1 MLGSPSR
8 QLSASETAALER
20 VLTPLAELAHT
31 PPREVSR
38 VLVLSDDSRLK
49 ALLRLYLQKRKY
61 VVDYAPGGAAA
72 IARIRESEP
81 DVVVLDVPTLV
92 PGCLDPVKFIRSEHL
107 DTAVIVATAD
117 RSEDLA
123 IEALRCGADD
133 YLRKP
138 FKSEEFDAELDRVVE
153 RLMERRENAAQH
165 RQLGVQLARAAQ
177 IQADL
182 LPHESPAIAGF
193 ELSACCMPAQW
204 VGGDFYDWQQ
214 IAPNLVKLT
223 VGDVMGKGMPAAL
236 LMAAVRTVLR
246 SVASDNDPV
255 EAVQSMAATLDE
267 DLGRSGAF
275 VTLFHAQIDTTTSQ
289 LTFVDAGH
297 GYVLLRRADGTVQ
310 SLTPWS
316 LPLGIVA
323 DEKYQGGTVTLDP
336 GDVLVVYTDGL
347 KEARPDLWPTREALA
362 AHVSG
367 SMSAASIVEG
377 LLQKAKAAGPLTD
390 DITVVVL
397 RRV

>member
-1 MLGSPSR
+1 MR
-8 QLSASETAALER
+8 R
-20 VLTPLAELAHT
+20 VVTPLAELVHT
-31 PPREVSR
+31 PPRPVSR
-38 VLVLSDDSRLK
+38 VLIVNADPRTVPLIRPHL
-49 ALLRLYLQKRKY
+49 AARKY
-61 VVDYAPGGAAA
+61 VVDYAVNGSDAFAKLQAAQ
-72 IARIRESEP
+72 P
-81 DVVVLDVPTLV
+81 DVVLLDVPTLTA
-92 PGCLDPVKFIRSEHL
+92 GCLDVLKFIRSENL
-107 DTAVIVATAD
+107 DMAVIVLTAD

-133 YLRKP
+133 YLRRP
-138 FKSEEFDAELDRVVE
+138 FKGREFETELDRVVN
-153 RLMERRENAAQH
+153 RLTAQRTSVAQQ
-165 RQLGVQLARAAQ
+165 RQLGMQLVRAAQ
-177 IQADL
+177 IQAEL
-182 LPHESPAIAGF
+182 LPREFPAMTGF

-214 IAPNLVKLT
+214 VAPNLVKLT
-223 VGDVMGKGMPAAL
+223 IGDVMGKGMPAAL

-275 VTLFHAQIDTTTSQ
+275 VTLFHAQLDTATAQ

-297 GYVLLRRADGTVQ
+297 GYALLRRTDGTTQ

-316 LPLGIVA
+316 LPLGIA
-323 DEKYQGGTVTLDP
+323 SDEQYQSGCTTLDP

-347 KEARPDLWPTREALA
+347 KEARPDLWPTRDALA
-362 AHVSG
+362 AHIG
-367 SMSAASIVEG
+367 AGMSAASIVEG
-377 LLQKAKAAGPLTD
+377 LLEKAKAAGPLTD

-397 RRV
+397 RRL